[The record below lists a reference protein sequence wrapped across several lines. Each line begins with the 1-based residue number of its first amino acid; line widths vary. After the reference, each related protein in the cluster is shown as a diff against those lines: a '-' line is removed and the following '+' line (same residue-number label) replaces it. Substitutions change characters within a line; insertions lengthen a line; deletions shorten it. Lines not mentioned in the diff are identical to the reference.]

1 MKKKWTIIFL
11 IYSELSASR
20 RNERELFEKSNLTI
34 SSDDDSVRKELKS
47 LFNDI
52 LSTPI
57 SKDVSVL
64 VIYNRILLNSQET
77 DQDVTFLL
85 EVRESATPLNTIE
98 FGIIDRCVVDD
109 VTLKARS
116 MTLVFYKIYK
126 MYDSDRRLLFTWDHG
141 SIFGIFRET
150 VGYSITQNISYH
162 KPWNKFQPQKNIG
175 DILTS
180 DELADAIQSGFNGKK
195 IDILIMMNCYMQN
208 IHTQYS
214 LQKSVEL
221 LIAPESIISMP
232 GYDYRAILS
241 GIINNPDIYPGEV
254 VKSVILS
261 LKILSQIEL
270 HKINMSRWVISV
282 CDLSQIDGLVS
293 LLDDFIRIVF
303 KKASYN
309 ENFKKEM
316 IDIRARAFQFDYDVS
331 NSMIDINNLIYTVTK
346 RMAEK
351 DFIEIK
357 SNFDKLY
364 DRIIVDK
371 FVGKNVYVTR
381 LGQRFFNHPPGGSS
395 IYFPRLKEE
404 ILRTVTY
411 SDFVH
416 NLSTRRSS
424 YFKNSEWFYLLFKLF
439 FKDTLPM
446 VDFCSLNGNFD
457 FQKKNIPIL
466 IPEKNFGFAF

>member
-261 LKILSQIEL
+261 L
-270 HKINMSRWVISV
+270 
-282 CDLSQIDGLVS
+282 
-293 LLDDFIRIVF
+293 
-303 KKASYN
+303 
-309 ENFKKEM
+309 
-316 IDIRARAFQFDYDVS
+316 
-331 NSMIDINNLIYTVTK
+331 
-346 RMAEK
+346 
-351 DFIEIK
+351 
-357 SNFDKLY
+357 
-364 DRIIVDK
+364 
-371 FVGKNVYVTR
+371 
-381 LGQRFFNHPPGGSS
+381 
-395 IYFPRLKEE
+395 
-404 ILRTVTY
+404 
-411 SDFVH
+411 
-416 NLSTRRSS
+416 
-424 YFKNSEWFYLLFKLF
+424 
-439 FKDTLPM
+439 
-446 VDFCSLNGNFD
+446 
-457 FQKKNIPIL
+457 
-466 IPEKNFGFAF
+466 